1 MVSVKIA
8 QTTGEKERGKRR
20 RRKSLKRHMRGKDAI
35 TEKEKGQKMNKM
47 PVEGEIKKNGRRK
60 SNGNAE
66 EAASHEHPI

>member
-8 QTTGEKERGKRR
+8 QTTGEKKKGKRR
-20 RRKSLKRHMRGKDAI
+20 RRKLLKRHIRGKDAI
-35 TEKEKGQKMNKM
+35 TEKVKGQKMNKI
-47 PVEGEIKKNGRRK
+47 PVEGEIKKKCRRK